1 MIIDTKLARA
11 FNRAVT
17 NLDNIHMGT
26 QEGEINWNFV
36 DADMHMELGQDYI
49 DMLSTEANDD
59 IGGMDYADQFNY
71 LADCFL
77 GEITLADRL
86 QTEYPYFDKFD
97 SVLQVTNED
106 LILDPTKPA
115 YIVKMDINA

>member
-1 MIIDTKLARA
+1 MNVIIDTPVARA
-11 FNRAVT
+11 FNKAVT

-36 DADMHMELGQDYI
+36 DADMHMDLGQDYI
-49 DMLSTEANDD
+49 DMLS
-59 IGGMDYADQFNY
+59 IGVDSRSLDYTDQFNY

-86 QTEYPYFDKFD
+86 QDEYPIWDKFD
-97 SVLQVTNED
+97 GYHMVTNED

-115 YIVKMDINA
+115 YIVRVK

>member
-11 FNRAVT
+11 FNKAVT

-36 DADMHMELGQDYI
+36 DADIHMDLGQDYI
-49 DMLSTEANDD
+49 DMLSEGVDSRNL
-59 IGGMDYADQFNY
+59 DYVDQFNY

-97 SVLQVTNED
+97 GVLQVTNED

>member
-11 FNRAVT
+11 FNKAVT

-36 DADMHMELGQDYI
+36 DADIHMDLGQDYI
-49 DMLSTEANDD
+49 DMLSEGVDSRNL
-59 IGGMDYADQFNY
+59 DYVDQFNY

-86 QTEYPYFDKFD
+86 QDEYPNWDRFDG
-97 SVLQVTNED
+97 VLPVTNED
-106 LILDPTKPA
+106 LILDPSKPA
-115 YIVKMDINA
+115 YLVRVK

>member
-1 MIIDTKLARA
+1 MITAIDTPVARA
-11 FNRAVT
+11 FNKAVT

-36 DADMHMELGQDYI
+36 DADMHMDLGQDYI
-49 DMLSTEANDD
+49 DMLSTGVDSRNL
-59 IGGMDYADQFNY
+59 DYVDQFNY

-86 QTEYPYFDKFD
+86 QT
-97 SVLQVTNED
+97 VLPVTNED
-106 LILDPTKPA
+106 LILDPSKPA
-115 YIVKMDINA
+115 YLVRVK

>member
-11 FNRAVT
+11 FNKAVT

-36 DADMHMELGQDYI
+36 DADMHMDLGQDYI
-49 DMLSTEANDD
+49 DMLSEGVDSRNL
-59 IGGMDYADQFNY
+59 DYVDQFNY

-86 QTEYPYFDKFD
+86 QDEYPNWDRFDG
-97 SVLQVTNED
+97 VLPVTNED
-106 LILDPTKPA
+106 LILDPSKPA
-115 YIVKMDINA
+115 YLVRVK